1 MTPINASMR
10 SDTRIRDTRKPP
22 VKQERQ
28 ETGSDYNEETRRA
41 IMEARQGIGL
51 TKAYRSAAELFA
63 ALDAEDVEDVA
74 D

>member
-10 SDTRIRDTRKPP
+10 SDTRIRDTRKPM
-22 VKQERQ
+22 KQERQ

-51 TKAYRSAAELFA
+51 TKAYHSAAELFA

>member
-10 SDTRIRDTRKPP
+10 SDTRIRDTRKPM
-22 VKQERQ
+22 KQERQ

>member
-10 SDTRIRDTRKPP
+10 SDTRIRDTRKP

-28 ETGSDYNEETRRA
+28 ETGADYNEETRRA

>member
-1 MTPINASMR
+1 MTPINTSMR
-10 SDTRIRDTRKPP
+10 SDTRIRDTRKPM
-22 VKQERQ
+22 KQERQ